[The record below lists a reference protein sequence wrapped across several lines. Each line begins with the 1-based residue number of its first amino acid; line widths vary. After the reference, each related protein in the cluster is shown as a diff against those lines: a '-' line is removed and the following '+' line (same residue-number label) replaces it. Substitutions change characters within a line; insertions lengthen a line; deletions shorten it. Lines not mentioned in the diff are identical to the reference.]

1 MSDVSFLKG
10 ARNLGVVLMACVTL
24 AGQAVAGDVVEAV
37 KSDDGWRLQVNGE
50 DFFIKGI
57 VWGYTPRNENY
68 NYNLWG
74 QSDEFVKKVL
84 DYEFGLM
91 SAAGVNAIRSF
102 NFMPPKWVTYVYR
115 EYGIMTVINPLMGRY
130 GFMVDGKW
138 IEFTD
143 YSDPRTREVLLEDSL
158 RYVEQYKDVD
168 GVLMFAFG
176 NESNYGL
183 SWKSFEIEN
192 LPVGE
197 RNTAKARYL
206 YSLFQEVMEAGK
218 KIDPNHP
225 FTIVNGDLQYIDLIQ
240 EINTDL
246 DLLGVNAYRGKSF
259 TSLWEEVEK
268 KLDVPVVFF
277 EFGSDAFNARTFQ
290 EDQVNQALILKDQW
304 QQMYQKSAGN
314 GEEGNAIGA
323 FVFEWRDEWWK
334 YLQEENL
341 DIHDTNA
348 SWANGGYPHDFVDG
362 QNNMNEEWWGI
373 TALGT
378 PNSDGIYEARP
389 RMAYDMLAEVF
400 KMDPYTM
407 KKSAFND
414 GFARMNLDMFELK
427 SEVRKLKADAKEK
440 KKLELTGGSLKFEFA
455 LKGDEY
461 LIDQD
466 GDDGDTFTDGQM
478 AFIDFGFNPTKE
490 IEGQFTINILANV
503 PDLEPL
509 EIQYGRRGT
518 PLSVQSIGLLPGTD
532 TEIDRVVELEDQ
544 ERIEIYD
551 FGATYAGKYV
561 DIEAFYHTPRYHW
574 KYEGDFFGLI
584 REATDIE
591 GEDIWNAKAPEGI
604 EFASKGATEEEGL
617 KFVIGPEIYWGAN
630 PQAVVKYSSYLNKTV
645 PLLGEGLLGN
655 TQYTVMFQEEFSRQ
669 GEGSGGTAA
678 TVRESRRGTI
688 YTKTSFTSE
697 MSLELG
703 AIMSS
708 PEKVGDEYDRYDAV
722 NDRILVDEI
731 EYKDTIGFRA
741 KFNFP
746 LFGSLAYAATNYAGL
761 VADAG
766 AQLKEFGTRLPY
778 SDLGNKRVYE
788 AGALIP
794 TGNWWIFPR
803 YMKRSNLVDANPQID
818 PSTAGGVLF
827 PGITPRD
834 RDSDPFAVL
843 GNREAEAVEL
853 FLTYDPTGATP
864 FYQWDNDWREDS
876 KVAFNIG
883 MNYTKYTTP
892 TDSYQFFFEPTGTNP
907 AFGVGLPEEEVW
919 EISNRTVWNP
929 SVNTRVVTNLMR
941 GFQQSTGDPNGGTRK
956 FWEFDGKFVYKNRHV
971 LSGYYKKDAFGPYDF
986 QQQFNITFP
995 TQIKLDYRYLLDAG
1009 KSEGNSSQIGIRGL
1023 WRSLDENSGFD
1034 TFETDDNDYQF
1045 QVVAYYILNF
1055 GGTNPPEPRN

>member
-1 MSDVSFLKG
+1 MSDVSFFKG
-10 ARNLGVVLMACVTL
+10 VRNVCAMLLVSMVLAS
-24 AGQAVAGDVVEAV
+24 QAVAGDVVEAV
-37 KSDDGWRLQVNGE
+37 KGEDGWTLQVNGN
-50 DFFIKGI
+50 DFFIKGM

-74 QSDEFVKKVL
+74 QSDEFVKSVL

-102 NFMPPKWVTYVYR
+102 NIMPPKWVTYVYR

-130 GFMVDGKW
+130 GYMVDGKW

-143 YSDPRTREVLLEDSL
+143 YSDPRTREVLKRDSL
-158 RYVEQYKDVD
+158 AFVEQYKDVD

-197 RNTAKARYL
+197 QNTAKARFL
-206 YSLFQEVMEAGK
+206 YSLFQEVMEEGK

-225 FTIVNGDLQYIDLIQ
+225 FTFVNGDLQYIDLIQ

-246 DLLGVNAYRGKSF
+246 DLLGVNAYRGNSF
-259 TSLWEEVEK
+259 TSLWSEVEK

-277 EFGSDAFNARTFQ
+277 EFGSDAFNARTFE

-304 QQMYQKSAGN
+304 QEMYQKAAGN

-378 PNSDGIYEARP
+378 ANSDGIYEARP

-400 KMDPYTM
+400 SMDPYTM
-407 KKSAFND
+407 KKSAFNE
-414 GFARMNLDMFELK
+414 GFANINMDMFELK

-461 LIDQD
+461 LIDQN

-478 AFIDFGFNPTKE
+478 AFIDFAFAPTKE
-490 IEGQFTINILANV
+490 IEGQFTINVLANV

-509 EIQYGRRGT
+509 EIQYGRRGA
-518 PLSVQSIGLLPGTD
+518 PLPVQSIGTLPGTD
-532 TEIDRVVELEDQ
+532 IEIDQIVELEDQ

-551 FGATYAGKYV
+551 FGATYAGQYV

-574 KYEGDFFGLI
+574 KYEGDFYGLI

-630 PQAVVKYSSYLNKTV
+630 PQAVVKYSSYMNKTL
-645 PLLGEGLLGN
+645 PMLGEGLLGN

-688 YTKTSFTSE
+688 YTKTTFTGE
-697 MSLELG
+697 MNLELG

-708 PEKVGDEYDRYDAV
+708 PEKRGDVYDRYD
-722 NDRILVDEI
+722 
-731 EYKDTIGFRA
+731 
-741 KFNFP
+741 
-746 LFGSLAYAATNYAGL
+746 
-761 VADAG
+761 
-766 AQLKEFGTRLPY
+766 
-778 SDLGNKRVYE
+778 
-788 AGALIP
+788 
-794 TGNWWIFPR
+794 
-803 YMKRSNLVDANPQID
+803 
-818 PSTAGGVLF
+818 
-827 PGITPRD
+827 
-834 RDSDPFAVL
+834 
-843 GNREAEAVEL
+843 
-853 FLTYDPTGATP
+853 
-864 FYQWDNDWREDS
+864 
-876 KVAFNIG
+876 
-883 MNYTKYTTP
+883 
-892 TDSYQFFFEPTGTNP
+892 
-907 AFGVGLPEEEVW
+907 
-919 EISNRTVWNP
+919 
-929 SVNTRVVTNLMR
+929 
-941 GFQQSTGDPNGGTRK
+941 
-956 FWEFDGKFVYKNRHV
+956 
-971 LSGYYKKDAFGPYDF
+971 
-986 QQQFNITFP
+986 
-995 TQIKLDYRYLLDAG
+995 
-1009 KSEGNSSQIGIRGL
+1009 
-1023 WRSLDENSGFD
+1023 
-1034 TFETDDNDYQF
+1034 
-1045 QVVAYYILNF
+1045 
-1055 GGTNPPEPRN
+1055 